1 VWLSVWSEAWPQQV
15 PDGLTICFFNRV
27 INNSHRVLQSLLP
40 AKRDM
45 QYNLKTKIHDGVLID
60 KTTDLNDCDFIIG
73 ILYKSSY

>member
-1 VWLSVWSEAWPQQV
+1 VV
-15 PDGLTICFFNRV
+15 ICLERGMAPTSSWRADDVFFNRV

-45 QYNLKTKIHDGVLID
+45 QYNLRTKIHDGVLID